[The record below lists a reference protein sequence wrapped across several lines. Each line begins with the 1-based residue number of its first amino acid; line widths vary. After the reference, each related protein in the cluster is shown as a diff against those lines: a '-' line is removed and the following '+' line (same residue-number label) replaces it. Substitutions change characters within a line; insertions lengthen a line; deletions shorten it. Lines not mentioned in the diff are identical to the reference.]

1 MLNAFIII
9 RDTSESTGLQK
20 IIVMNNIRYTI
31 IGYDIQHP
39 AVFLYSGWDL
49 FWGDAFLDSDLDIKI
64 NNTGDNFNYISIIS
78 LSSKDSLAVKL
89 LE

>member
-20 IIVMNNIRYTI
+20 IIVMNNIRDTI

-49 FWGDAFLDSDLDIKI
+49 FWGDAFFIKI

>member
-20 IIVMNNIRYTI
+20 IIVMNNIRDTI

-39 AVFLYSGWDL
+39 AVFLYSG
-49 FWGDAFLDSDLDIKI
+49 
-64 NNTGDNFNYISIIS
+64 
-78 LSSKDSLAVKL
+78 
-89 LE
+89 